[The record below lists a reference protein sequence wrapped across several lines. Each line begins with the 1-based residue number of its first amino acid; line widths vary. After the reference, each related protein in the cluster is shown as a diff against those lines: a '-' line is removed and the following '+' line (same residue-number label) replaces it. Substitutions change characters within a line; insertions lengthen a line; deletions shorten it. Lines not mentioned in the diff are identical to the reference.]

1 MRCAI
6 ARRAQLRNYPR
17 LDAWLKRAL
26 GKPLS
31 REEN

>member
-1 MRCAI
+1 V
-6 ARRAQLRNYPR
+6 RNYPR
-17 LDAWLKRAL
+17 LDAWFKRAL

>member
-1 MRCAI
+1 V
-6 ARRAQLRNYPR
+6 RAVRNYPR
-17 LDAWLKRAL
+17 ADAWLKRAL